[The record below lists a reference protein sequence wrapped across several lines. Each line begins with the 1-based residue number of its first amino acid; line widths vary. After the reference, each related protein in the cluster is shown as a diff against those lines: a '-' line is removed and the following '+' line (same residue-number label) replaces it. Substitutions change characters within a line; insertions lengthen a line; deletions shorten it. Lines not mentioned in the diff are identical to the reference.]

1 MSRVRVIVVDDSA
14 TMRQLVSRTLSADP
28 GIEVVAT
35 ASSALEARNLIK
47 ELNPDVMTLDV
58 EMPEMDGLS
67 FLERVMRLRPMP
79 VVMVSTLT
87 AQGTETAVEALSIGA
102 VDCVV
107 KPNAQMPDSFR
118 DLPAKVKMAATVK
131 MANRAPAS
139 PAPAP
144 APQRSSYVSDG
155 KLVAIGSSTG
165 GVEALITLL
174 TRFPANCPPTVI
186 TQHMPPTFTKSLAS
200 RLDRMCQPT
209 VQEATHGAPLKQG
222 FIYLAP
228 GGDRHLEVSGRS
240 TFTCILKQGELV
252 NGHCPSVDKLFSSVA
267 RSAGSQAVGVIL
279 TGMGRDGAQGLLEMR
294 KAGARTIGQDEASSV
309 VYGMPKAAWDIGA
322 VEHQYSLDR
331 IANAVVEATSGTTV

>member
-28 GIEVVAT
+28 GIEVVAA

-87 AQGTETAVEALSIGA
+87 AQGTETAIEALSIGA

-118 DLPAKVKMAATVK
+118 DLPAKVKMAAGVR
-131 MANRAPAS
+131 MASRAPQAA
-139 PAPAP
+139 APPPRAG
-144 APQRSSYVSDG
+144 YVSDG

-165 GVEALITLL
+165 GVEALISVL

-186 TQHMPPTFTKSLAS
+186 TQHMPPTFTKSLAG

-222 FIYLAP
+222 FVYLAP
-228 GGDRHLEVSGRS
+228 GGDRHLEISGRS
-240 TFTCILKQGELV
+240 NYTCILKQGELV
-252 NGHCPSVDKLFSSVA
+252 NGHCPSVDRLFSSVA